1 MKYDPKSDDGGL
13 VDSMLGSQRWIVWA
27 PSFCIKIF
35 SSELDPLDVERSIL
49 RGEGVVTDIRRDFRA
64 DLTGETGVAAPARTA
79 GVMDL
84 CPALEGSADAERA

>member
-1 MKYDPKSDDGGL
+1 MNCTRSASFCFCL
-13 VDSMLGSQRWIVWA
+13 SR
-27 PSFCIKIF
+27 SFCIVI